1 MKRFSMIAA
10 FLLLCSLLVVAQPA
24 LGPVRTQNYVPT
36 GVCSLPNQLVIVTIN
51 PGAGQYQCVNSGWVR
66 TAFIYGTIMPGHC
79 TYWFSATQVGDA
91 GAACGA
97 GGSMTWPTAAGI
109 ALYGGSS
116 TWGTSITWNAGS
128 STATLNITG
137 NAGGNAAT
145 ATNLSTSGTANQ
157 VWGMNAEATAQGW
170 QTVSGGS
177 VTYPGIGIAYTA
189 NGSSWG
195 TSLTKFGTA
204 AGLATSTDPGAT
216 AEVPMVADGTHGQ
229 KPSAGGALGTAAFTA
244 STAYDVVGAAAAV
257 TTTSLGAVPT
267 TTTVNGHALSS
278 NVTVTSADTLI
289 PVTAST
295 SSPVTVAAGAYWN
308 NSSGAM
314 TFNLPTI
321 TSGTVGMKFCF
332 QNDDTRTG
340 AITVTA
346 PTSTKI
352 SLNGATNSTPGTV
365 VSTGALG
372 DSVCVIAYST
382 TLYKAFTGSGT
393 WSNN

>member
-1 MKRFSMIAA
+1 MTYPGIGIAYTANGSSWGTSLTKFGSAVGLATSTDPGATAEVPMVADGTHGQKPSASGALGTAA
-10 FLLLCSLLVVAQPA
+10 FTASSAYDVVGAAAARQANLFLLKGTYVDGDLCS
-24 LGPVRTQNYVPT
+24 Y
-36 GVCSLPNQLVIVTIN
+36 
-51 PGAGQYQCVNSGWVR
+51 
-66 TAFIYGTIMPGHC
+66 
-79 TYWFSATQVGDA
+79 
-91 GAACGA
+91 
-97 GGSMTWPTAAGI
+97 TAAGT
-109 ALYGGSS
+109 LL
-116 TWGTSITWNAGS
+116 NCN
-128 STATLNITG
+128 TAP
-137 NAGGNAAT
+137 
-145 ATNLSTSGTANQ
+145 
-157 VWGMNAEATAQGW
+157 
-170 QTVSGGS
+170 SGGM
-177 VTYPGIGIAYTA
+177 VYPGIGIAYTA

>member
-1 MKRFSMIAA
+1 MRLKAIIFI
-10 FLLLCSLLVVAQPA
+10 LLCSTALFAQVNNPSII
-24 LGPVRTQNYVPT
+24 Y
-36 GVCSLPNQLVIVTIN
+36 STIN
-51 PGAGQYQCVNSGWVR
+51 PNGNACSNYALQWNMTDGTGAVYTCKSGTYQALSG
-66 TAFIYGTIMPGHC
+66 G
-79 TYWFSATQVGDA
+79 
-91 GAACGA
+91 
-97 GGSMTWPTAAGI
+97 GGSM
-109 ALYGGSS
+109 
-116 TWGTSITWNAGS
+116 
-128 STATLNITG
+128 
-137 NAGGNAAT
+137 
-145 ATNLSTSGTANQ
+145 
-157 VWGMNAEATAQGW
+157 
-170 QTVSGGS
+170 
-177 VTYPGIGIAYTA
+177 TYPGIGIAYTA

-195 TSLTKFGTA
+195 TSLTKFGSA
-204 AGLATSTDPGAT
+204 VGLATSTDPGAT